1 MPRIP
6 FPFTGYAGSYTFPY
20 EFPNAG
26 HGQYR
31 GAHGAVN
38 FFNRCQEIEKL
49 NKLLKSE
56 PQLSVLTGPV
66 NSGKSILVMKIIR
79 DIKKA
84 KIPVLTINL
93 RDVSFNSV
101 HSFVTILEK
110 KLATWLQQYLVAADE
125 YRLDASLYGLHLK
138 LGKTRR
144 GLPSIATLDQLFEK
158 ISAKLPP
165 RTFWGKIQTPIFVID
180 EANELS
186 ALRKDPD
193 GHDALM
199 TLFKWLVLNTKELNL
214 FHTLLIS
221 SDSFFHLWVAKYIG
235 TSRYINYVIGDL
247 DKSSAEIF
255 WKEKLCAVEH
265 QNLPDFEEVYK
276 ICGGNMFLLKKMYSE
291 HVINNGATHP
301 QDFFMIAQEK
311 VKLTKAL
318 FVPDM
323 QNHFNYKALWSRDQL
338 IEVMETMVKA
348 EERFLKYDELC
359 SNMGKSVV
367 DSLIANN
374 LLHLRPTKRFSD
386 DLTFQAENV
395 PVLTPETP
403 CGFIAMEH
411 LLTELK
417 K

>member
-186 ALRKDPD
+186 ALCKDPD

-221 SDSFFHLWVAKYIG
+221 SVSFFHLKYIG

-247 DKSSAEIF
+247 DKSSADIF

-276 ICGGNMFLLKKMYSE
+276 ICGGNMFLLKKMCSE

-311 VKLTKAL
+311 AKLTKAL

-367 DSLIANN
+367 DSLITNN